1 MLFDMRGETVPKAAA
16 ISMVNRT
23 LKDDGHSPSA
33 RECVEIVD
41 ALAAADGND
50 RVLNF
55 TTLEFWTVADRILY
69 PRACECEGES
79 EREDSDVPAYA
90 SPSDYEGVLVL
101 DRDGDY
107 WKSDGSMWRLYFS
120 LNGLKQDEPDSK
132 RAHLPQPYAPYVRVE
147 HLDSDDNEGRADD
160 TVPAEAHAKDYP
172 GVVVRDSDGDFWKS
186 DGFEWSLSLSLDEAD
201 RGVSYADSRRLSLL
215 FAPYVRVEH
224 LDSDNNE
231 DRACGCEDRLS
242 EVDDLDPFTTCLLI
256 DTFQLVLRNNDV
268 SILDRVMARAAI
280 ETAKMS
286 LPDGAMEAYR
296 AAKAAR

>member
-55 TTLEFWTVADRILY
+55 TALEFWTVADRVMY
-69 PRACECEGES
+69 PRACECESAS
-79 EREDSDVPAYA
+79 ERADETVPAEAYA
-90 SPSDYEGVLVL
+90 VDFPGVIVR
-101 DRDGDY
+101 DGDGDY
-107 WKSDGSMWRLYFS
+107 WKSDG
-120 LNGLKQDEPDSK
+120 
-132 RAHLPQPYAPYVRVE
+132 V
-147 HLDSDDNEGRADD
+147 
-160 TVPAEAHAKDYP
+160 
-172 GVVVRDSDGDFWKS
+172 
-186 DGFEWSLSLSLDEAD
+186 EWSLSLSLDEVE
-201 RGVSYADSRRLSLL
+201 RGVTHSEVRRLSLL

-224 LDSDNNE
+224 LDSEGDE
-231 DRACGCEDRLS
+231 DRAGAGEDRAP
-242 EVDDLDPFTTCLLI
+242 EGDDLDPFNTCLLI
-256 DTFQLVLRNNDV
+256 DTFQLVLKSNDV
-268 SILDRVMARAAI
+268 SILDRFMARAAI

-296 AAKAAR
+296 DAKAAW

>member
-41 ALAAADGND
+41 CLAAADGNN

-55 TTLEFWTVADRILY
+55 TALEFWTVADRVMY
-69 PRACECEGES
+69 PRTCECESAS
-79 EREDSDVPAYA
+79 E
-90 SPSDYEGVLVL
+90 
-101 DRDGDY
+101 
-107 WKSDGSMWRLYFS
+107 
-120 LNGLKQDEPDSK
+120 
-132 RAHLPQPYAPYVRVE
+132 
-147 HLDSDDNEGRADD
+147 RADD
-160 TVPAEAHAKDYP
+160 TVPAEAYAVDFP
-172 GVVVRDSDGDFWKS
+172 GVIVRDDDGDYWKS
-186 DGFEWSLSLSLDEAD
+186 DGVEWKLSLSLDEAD

-224 LDSDNNE
+224 LDSDGNE
-231 DRACGCEDRLS
+231 DRAPEG
-242 EVDDLDPFTTCLLI
+242 DDLDPFTTCLLI
-256 DTFQLVLRNNDV
+256 DTFQLVLKSNDV

-286 LPDGAMEAYR
+286 LPDGAWEAYES
-296 AAKAAR
+296 AKAER

>member
-41 ALAAADGND
+41 ALAAADGNN

-55 TTLEFWTVADRILY
+55 TALEFWTVADRVMY
-69 PRACECEGES
+69 PRACECESAS
-79 EREDSDVPAYA
+79 ERADETVPAEAYA
-90 SPSDYEGVLVL
+90 VDFPGVIVR
-101 DRDGDY
+101 DGDGDY
-107 WKSDGSMWRLYFS
+107 WKSDG
-120 LNGLKQDEPDSK
+120 
-132 RAHLPQPYAPYVRVE
+132 V
-147 HLDSDDNEGRADD
+147 
-160 TVPAEAHAKDYP
+160 
-172 GVVVRDSDGDFWKS
+172 
-186 DGFEWSLSLSLDEAD
+186 EWSLSLSLDEVE
-201 RGVSYADSRRLSLL
+201 RGVTHSEVRRLSLL

-224 LDSDNNE
+224 LDSEGDE
-231 DRACGCEDRLS
+231 DRAPEG
-242 EVDDLDPFTTCLLI
+242 DDLDPFNTCLLI

-286 LPDGAMEAYR
+286 LPDGAWDAYLET
-296 AAKAAR
+296 KAER